1 MPDESAPRIT
11 TTAAHWGGYEIET
24 RAGRIARVIPFT
36 EDPDPSPIGQS
47 FLDAVDHPTRVRA
60 PMVRKGWL
68 EAGPASR
75 DRRGAEPFVEIG
87 WDQALD
93 LVAGE
98 LARVRA
104 AHGNEAIFAGS
115 YGWASAGRFHH
126 AQSQLRRFMNLQGG
140 NVWHKNSYSL
150 GAAHVLLSHVVA
162 PMFELF
168 ELHTPWEV
176 IADHGQLVVA
186 FGGLALKN
194 AQVNAG
200 GVGRHTAFGEMKR
213 ARARGVDFVNI
224 GPVADDVA
232 PELGAQWLQI
242 RPNSDT
248 AMMLALAHTLVAE
261 KLHDPAFLGRCCVG
275 FERFLP
281 YLTGE
286 SDGIAKDADWAAP
299 ICGIEAE
306 TIRALARRMARART
320 LVTVAWALQRADHG
334 EQPFWM
340 ALTLAAMLGQI
351 GLPGGGIGFGYNAVH
366 GLGASF
372 EPVEWASLPQGQNPV
387 KRFIPVA
394 RIADMLL
401 SPGASIDY
409 DGETVVYP
417 DIRLV
422 YWCGGNPFHHHQDLN
437 RLVAAWR
444 RPETVIV
451 HEPWW
456 NPVARH
462 ADIVLPATTVL
473 ERNDVAL
480 ARQDSTM
487 VAMKQAI
494 APVGLARSE
503 FEIFSGLAARLGF
516 AERFTEGR
524 GEMEW
529 LRHLYDVSRQRAS
542 RDGVEM
548 PDFADFWARGR
559 VTLARRGPPKVM
571 FAGFRADPHA
581 HPLTTPSG
589 RIEIFSARIAGFG
602 YADCPGHPVWRPG
615 KEWLGAPLTARFPLH
630 LISNQPTTRLH
641 SQLDPGITSRR
652 SKIRGRE
659 PARLNPRD
667 AAVRGIADGDVVRL
681 FNDRG
686 ACLAGVIVTDAVMPG
701 VVQLSTGA
709 WFDPAVPGEPGGLER
724 HGNPNVLTRDEGC
737 SSLSQ
742 GCSAHSTLVEVERY
756 AGDLPPV
763 RAFEPPEILR
773 RG

>member
-1 MPDESAPRIT
+1 MPDDDAPRTT

-24 RAGRIARVIPFT
+24 RSGRIARVIPFA

-47 FLDAVDHPTRVRA
+47 FLDAIDHPTRVRA

-68 EAGPASR
+68 ENGPASR
-75 DRRGAEPFVEIG
+75 ARRGAEPFVEIG
-87 WDQALD
+87 WTEALD

-98 LARVRA
+98 LRRVRT
-104 AHGNEAIFAGS
+104 AHGNEAMFAGS

-140 NVWHKNSYSL
+140 NVWHKASYSL
-150 GAAHVLLSHVVA
+150 GAAHILLPHVLA

-168 ELHTPWEV
+168 EQHTPWET
-176 IADHGQLVVA
+176 IAEHGELVVA

-213 ARARGVDFVNI
+213 AHDRGVAFVNI

-248 AMMLALAHTLVAE
+248 AMMLALAHTLVHE
-261 KLHDPAFLGRCCVG
+261 GLHDPAFLASHCTG
-275 FERFLP
+275 FDRFLP
-281 YLTGE
+281 YLLGT
-286 SDGIAKDADWAAP
+286 SDGVAKDADWAAA
-299 ICGIEAE
+299 ICGIAAE

-351 GLPGGGIGFGYNAVH
+351 GLPGGGIGFGYNATH
-366 GLGASF
+366 GLGARF
-372 EPVEWASLPQGQNPV
+372 ETVDWASLPQGENPV
-387 KRFIPVA
+387 QRFIPVA

-401 SPGASIDY
+401 APGASIDF
-409 DGETVVYP
+409 DGRRIVYP

-456 NPVARH
+456 TPVARH
-462 ADIVLPATTVL
+462 ADIVLPATTTL

-487 VAMKQAI
+487 VAMKRAI
-494 APVGLARSE
+494 EPVGQARSE
-503 FEIFSGLAARLGF
+503 YAIFSELAARLGF
-516 AERFTEGR
+516 AAQFTEGR
-524 GEMEW
+524 GEMDW
-529 LRHLYDVSRQRAS
+529 LRHLYDVSRQRAA
-542 RDGVEM
+542 RDGVEL
-548 PDFADFWARGR
+548 PDFDAFWRLGR
-559 VTLARRGPPKVM
+559 VTLASRGPAKPM
-571 FAGFRADPHA
+571 FADFRADPDTNR
-581 HPLTTPSG
+581 LTTPSG
-589 RIEIFSARIAGFG
+589 RIEIFSARISGFG

-615 KEWLGAPLTARFPLH
+615 KEWLGAPLAARFPLH
-630 LISNQPTTRLH
+630 LVSNQPSTRLH
-641 SQLDPGITSRR
+641 SQLDPGQTSRR

-659 PARLNPRD
+659 PARLHPRE
-667 AAVRGIADGDVVRL
+667 AAARGIADGDVVRV

-686 ACLAGVIVTDAVMPG
+686 ACLAGAIVTDRVMPG

-709 WFDPAVPGEPGGLER
+709 WFDPAIPGTPGGLER

-742 GCSAHSTLVEVERY
+742 GCSAHSTLVEVERFT
-756 AGDLPPV
+756 GDLPPV
-763 RAFEPPEILR
+763 TVFEPPTILPKR
-773 RG
+773 